1 MRMKTEHF
9 PTKNVME
16 ISLNSEELD
25 QMKEVLSNKEFQ
37 NVINNRQTT
46 LVLMHPQAIILDKV
60 CTRYQFSNFILDPD
74 KYRFTSHKSSC
85 LYHEIYY
92 QSKES

>member
-1 MRMKTEHF
+1 MRMKTEDF

-25 QMKEVLSNKEFQ
+25 QMKVLSNKEFQ
-37 NVINNRQTT
+37 NVINNRHIT

-60 CTRYQFSNFILDPD
+60 CTRYQFSNFILDPY

>member
-25 QMKEVLSNKEFQ
+25 QMKVLSNKEFQ
-37 NVINNRQTT
+37 NVINNRHIT

-60 CTRYQFSNFILDPD
+60 CTRYQFSNFILDPY

>member
-1 MRMKTEHF
+1 MRMKTEDF
-9 PTKNVME
+9 PTKGVME

-37 NVINNRQTT
+37 NVINNRHIT

-60 CTRYQFSNFILDPD
+60 CTRFQFSNFVLDPY

-85 LYHEIYY
+85 LYHEIHY